1 LNKKLSE
8 GRAASVVAWLTS
20 HGIDAARLSSAGYGL
35 ERPLDSNATEAGRKN
50 NRRVEFHIEEP
61 AP

>member
-1 LNKKLSE
+1 MNKKLSE

-20 HGIDAARLSSAGYGL
+20 HGIDAARLSSAGYGF